1 MLVINL
7 VAVNKNYR
15 QGNETYQ
22 VLNDVSLTI
31 KSREFVAIMG
41 PSGSGKSTLI
51 NIIGFL
57 DDDFDGQYTFNGM
70 VVNQLNRQERARLR
84 NQSVGFVFQNF
95 KLIRTQSVG
104 ENVGLPL
111 LYAGLKRRDMMQRVN
126 DVLTQV
132 GLPDTYNK
140 FPRNLSGGQ
149 QQRVAI
155 ARAIVTQPA
164 FLVADEPTGALD
176 SVTSQ
181 EIIALFK
188 KLNQNGTTVII
199 VTHDEN
205 VACWT
210 NRLIKILDGRLQYD
224 AEIEHENS

>member
-1 MLVINL
+1 MINL

-31 KSREFVAIMG
+31 KSGEFVAIMG

-57 DDDFDGQYTFNGM
+57 DDDFDGQYTFNGV
-70 VVNQLNRQERARLR
+70 VVNQLNRQEHARLR

-95 KLIRTQSVG
+95 KLIRSQSVG

-111 LYAGLKRRDMMQRVN
+111 LYAGFKRRDMMQRVN

-176 SVTSQ
+176 SATSR

-224 AEIEHENS
+224 AEVEHENS